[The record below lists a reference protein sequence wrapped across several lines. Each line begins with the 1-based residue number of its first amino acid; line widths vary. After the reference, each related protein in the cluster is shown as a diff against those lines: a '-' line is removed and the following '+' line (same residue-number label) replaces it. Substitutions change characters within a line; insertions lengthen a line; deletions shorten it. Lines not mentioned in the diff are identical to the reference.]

1 MTTGIPGNSSG
12 RASRFEPRAVLDQAQ
27 IQDVTLS
34 PDGGTVVYSRRVVCE
49 NRYCTHLW
57 ITDWAGSAARQLTF
71 ARANDVE
78 PVISPDG
85 ATTAFVSNRNG
96 KNQVWL
102 LPLQGGEPRCLAPEM
117 TGVKSVSWS
126 PDGTKLLV
134 LASSGVERLAVG
146 DPEDP
151 TARVIN
157 DFWWRLDSVGFLNQ
171 LTSAWV
177 IDLETEQATRRS
189 DADWEAL
196 DAQWLGDAA
205 VVVVAD
211 AGTDAGMRR
220 RSEEAAV
227 WKLPVSGTS
236 APEKLAELPGG
247 VVLVRPEP
255 GGERLAIVGHERP
268 RQPNWADNHLFLVE
282 NGEVRRLAP
291 ELDRPIENV
300 STGDQLVR
308 GSRMAC
314 NWREDGN
321 IIVVVGDRGR
331 AIPYQVSPES
341 GAATALLGGDVVTNA
356 LAMAPGKLAILASVD
371 SEPTEIYALEDG
383 KDGNLR
389 ALTSNGSAWMQPY
402 ARRPRNVS
410 IPHANGHEIE
420 TWIVD
425 RAGNADAPGPV
436 IVHIHGGPHA
446 AHSPAPWLEMLALAD
461 AGFTVVYPNPR
472 GSSGYG
478 EAFAAAA
485 HGAWGPVGGE
495 DILRTVQW
503 AVEEGIA
510 DPERIGV
517 MGLSHGGYLAAWLLG
532 HHPGVF
538 RAAVSENPV
547 SNFVSWYG
555 GSDLQG
561 YTDERFAGLGTLP
574 EDIDAFL
581 DASPMMTIHHNTAP
595 VLLLQSE
602 GDLRCPPE
610 QAETLFTILKLR
622 GVPVQMVRYPGE
634 PHFLAGIGRP
644 DRRVD
649 RMERIVGWFEKYL

>member
-1 MTTGIPGNSSG
+1 MAADTSPH
-12 RASRFEPRAVLDQAQ
+12 AQVPAQRFEPQALLSQAQ
-27 IQDVTLS
+27 IQDLALS
-34 PDGGTVVYSRRVVCE
+34 PDGNTIVYSRRVVCG

-57 ITDWAGSAARQLTF
+57 LTDWAGSPARQLTF
-71 ARANDVE
+71 AQANDVE

-102 LPLQGGEPRCLAPEM
+102 LPMQGGEPRCLTPEVS
-117 TGVKSVSWS
+117 GVKSVWWS
-126 PDGTKLLV
+126 PNGRQLLA
-134 LASSGVERLAVG
+134 LAASGVERLVVG
-146 DPEDP
+146 DPDDP
-151 TARVIN
+151 TARIID
-157 DFWWRLDSVGFLNQ
+157 DFWWRLDGVGFLNQ

-177 IDLETEQATRRS
+177 IDLETERATRVS
-189 DADWEAL
+189 DAEWEVL
-196 DAQWLGDAA
+196 DAQWFGDEALA
-205 VVVVAD
+205 VVAD
-211 AGTDAGMRR
+211 AGPDAGMRR
-220 RSEEAAV
+220 RSEGAAV
-227 WKLPVSGTS
+227 WKVLVEGDA
-236 APEKLAELPGG
+236 APQKLAELPGG

-255 GGERLAIVGHERP
+255 GGERLAILGYERP
-268 RQPNWADNHLFLVE
+268 RQPNWADNHLFLAERDV
-282 NGEVRRLAP
+282 VRRLAP
-291 ELDRPIENV
+291 ELDRPVENV

-314 NWREDGN
+314 MWRDDGN
-321 IIVVVGDRGR
+321 IVVLVGDRGR
-331 AIPYQVSPES
+331 AFPYLICPES
-341 GAATALLGGDVVTNA
+341 GSATPLLDGDVVANA
-356 LAMAPGKLAILASVD
+356 LALSPGKLAVLGSVNGQ
-371 SEPTEIYALEDG
+371 PTEIYALDAGE
-383 KDGNLR
+383 LR
-389 ALTSNGSAWMQPY
+389 ALTTNGSDWMQPY
-402 ARRPRNVS
+402 ARRPRSVS
-410 IPHANGHEIE
+410 IRHQDGHDIE

-425 RAGNADAPGPV
+425 RRENADQPGPV
-436 IVHIHGGPHA
+436 IVQIHGGPHA
-446 AHSPAPWLEMLALAD
+446 AHSPTPWLEMLALAD
-461 AGFTVVYPNPR
+461 AGFTVLYPNPR

-485 HGAWGPVGGE
+485 HGEWGPVGSE

-503 AVEEGIA
+503 AMDEGIA
-510 DPERIGV
+510 DAERIGV
-517 MGLSHGGYLAAWLLG
+517 MGLSHGGYLTAWLLG

-561 YTDERFAGLGTLP
+561 YTDERFAGLGKLP

-581 DASPMMTIHHNTAP
+581 AASPMMAIHHNTAP
-595 VLLLQSE
+595 LLLLQSE

-610 QAETLFTILKLR
+610 QAETLFTILKMR

>member
-1 MTTGIPGNSSG
+1 MPTNTAAHSG
-12 RASRFEPRAVLDQAQ
+12 TPTQRFEPKVVLEQAQ
-27 IQDVTLS
+27 IQDLALS
-34 PDGGTVVYSRRVVCE
+34 PDGNTIVYSRRVVCG

-57 ITDWAGSAARQLTF
+57 LTDWAVSPARQLTF
-71 ARANDVE
+71 AQANDVE

-102 LPLQGGEPRCLAPEM
+102 LPLQGGEPRCVAPEVS
-117 TGVKSVSWS
+117 GVKMVWWS
-126 PDGTKLLV
+126 PDGTKLLA
-134 LASSGVERLAVG
+134 LAASGVDRLSVG
-146 DPEDP
+146 DPDDP
-151 TARVIN
+151 TARVID

-177 IDLETEQATRRS
+177 IDLASEQATRIS
-189 DADWEAL
+189 DVEWEVL
-196 DAQWLGDAA
+196 DAQWFGDDAI
-205 VVVVAD
+205 VVVAD
-211 AGTDAGMRR
+211 AGADAGMRR
-220 RSEEAAV
+220 RSEEAAA
-227 WKLPVSGTS
+227 WKLRLDGEA
-236 APEKLAELPGG
+236 APEKLARLPGG
-247 VVLVRPEP
+247 VTLVRPEP
-255 GGERLAIVGHERP
+255 DGERLAMIGHERP

-282 NGEVRRLAP
+282 GGEVRRLAP
-291 ELDRPIENV
+291 ELDRPFENV

-314 NWREDGN
+314 VWREDRS
-321 IIVVVGDRGR
+321 IVALVGDRGR
-331 AIPYQVSPES
+331 AYPYQINPES
-341 GAATALLGGDVVTNA
+341 GEASALLGGDVVTNA
-356 LAMAPGKLAILASVD
+356 LALSPGKLAVLASLNGQ
-371 SEPTEIYALEDG
+371 PTEIYALEDG
-383 KDGNLR
+383 KPR
-389 ALTSNGSAWMQPY
+389 ALTSNGSDWMRPY

-410 IPHANGHEIE
+410 IPHQDGHEIE
-420 TWIVD
+420 TWVVD
-425 RAGNADAPGPV
+425 RTDNADQPGPV
-436 IVHIHGGPHA
+436 VVQIHGGPHA

-461 AGFTVVYPNPR
+461 AGFTVLYPNPR

-485 HGAWGPVGGE
+485 HGAWGPVGSE
-495 DILRTVQW
+495 DVLRTVQW
-503 AVEEGIA
+503 AVDEGIA

-517 MGLSHGGYLAAWLLG
+517 MGLSHGGYLTAWLLG

-538 RAAVSENPV
+538 RAAESENPV

-555 GSDLQG
+555 GSDLQA
-561 YTDERFAGLGTLP
+561 YTDERFAGLGKLP
-574 EDIDAFL
+574 EDIDTFL
-581 DASPMMTIHHNTAP
+581 EASPMMAIHHNTAP
-595 VLLLQSE
+595 LLLLQSE

>member
-1 MTTGIPGNSSG
+1 MPTANSST
-12 RASRFEPRAVLDQAQ
+12 SRPPGERFQPRAVLDQAQ
-27 IQDVTLS
+27 IQDLTLS
-34 PDGGTVVYSRRVVCE
+34 QDGNTIVYSRRVVCK

-57 ITDWAGSAARQLTF
+57 RTDWGGTAARQMTF
-71 ARANDVE
+71 AQANDVE

-102 LPLQGGEPRCLAPEM
+102 LSLQGGEPHCVAPEVD
-117 TGVKSVSWS
+117 GVKAVLWS
-126 PDGTKLLV
+126 PDGTKLLA
-134 LASSGVERLAVG
+134 LASSGVERLTVG

-151 TARVIN
+151 TARVVN

-177 IDLETEQATRRS
+177 IELTNERATRLT
-189 DADWEAL
+189 DVEWEVL
-196 DAQWLGDAA
+196 DAQWLGNDAL
-205 VVVVAD
+205 VVVAD
-211 AGTDAGMRR
+211 AGPDAGMRR
-220 RSEEAAV
+220 RIEQAAV
-227 WKLPVSGTS
+227 WKLHLDGNSP
-236 APEKLAELPGG
+236 AEHLAELPGG
-247 VVLVRPEP
+247 VALVRPEP
-255 GGERLAIVGHERP
+255 NGERLAIIGHERP
-268 RQPNWADNHLFLVE
+268 RQPNWADNHLFLVDG
-282 NGEVRRLAP
+282 GEVERLAP
-291 ELDRPIENV
+291 ALDRPVENV

-308 GSRMAC
+308 GSRMWC
-314 NWREDGN
+314 NWNEDGS
-321 IIVVVGDRGR
+321 IIALVGDQGR
-331 AIPYQVSPES
+331 AYPYHFSPET
-341 GAATALLGGDVVTNA
+341 GVATPLLGGDVVTNVIA
-356 LAMAPGKLAILASVD
+356 IAPGKLAVLASVE
-371 SEPTEIYALEDG
+371 SQPTEIYALEANG
-383 KDGNLR
+383 LR
-389 ALTSNGSAWMQPY
+389 PLTQNGSEWMRPY

-410 IPHANGHEIE
+410 IHHRDGHDIE

-425 RAGNADAPGPV
+425 RAGNADTPGPI
-436 IVHIHGGPHA
+436 IVQIHGGPHA
-446 AHSPAPWLEMLALAD
+446 AHSPTPWLEMLALAD
-461 AGFTVVYPNPR
+461 AGYTVLYPNPR

-485 HGAWGPVGGE
+485 HGGWGPVASA
-495 DILRTVQW
+495 DILRTVEW

-517 MGLSHGGYLAAWLLG
+517 MGLSYGGYLTAWLLG

-561 YTDERFAGLGTLP
+561 YTDERFAGLGKLP
-574 EDIDAFL
+574 EDIKHFL
-581 DASPMMTIHHNTAP
+581 DASPMMAIHHNSAP
-595 VLLLQSE
+595 LLLLQSE

-622 GVPVQMVRYPGE
+622 DVPVQMVRYPGE

-649 RMERIVGWFEKYL
+649 RMERIVGWFDSYL